1 MAKKGLLDHIA
12 DDIFDALWTDEVT
25 GAYGEW
31 LTGNELRR
39 LSFLLGDGR
48 VLRNLYV
55 PTADGRTSE
64 VDLVFVTARG
74 VFVIESKNY
83 SGWIFGNE
91 AHREWT
97 QSLPGGK
104 KNRFY
109 NPIRQNRGHM
119 RWLREY
125 LGADVPLWSVI
136 VFSERCGLKSVT
148 VTSADVRVV
157 KRGDLET
164 AVRGL
169 WDAAPVRLDAARVR
183 DVHRQLKRLTH
194 ASKATKEEHVAQIE
208 RQLADE
214 RAARAESPSPA
225 RPPAETDKDTTEP
238 PAGEGPAAGPG
249 PEPKPEPEPA
259 PEPETVLE
267 PVPDPEPVPEPA
279 VPPAA
284 QATPAPSAAPE
295 AGAAPAPA
303 PASEPEGPGPTEPE
317 PVAGPAECAQAEAG
331 PEPDPKEAKPS
342 GPDGSSP
349 TCPRCGKPLVP
360 RLAKRGAHAGERFWG
375 CSGFPSCRYIAP
387 M

>member
-1 MAKKGLLDHIA
+1 MAKKGLLDRIV

-136 VFSERCGLKSVT
+136 VFSERCELKSVT

-157 KRGDLET
+157 KRGDLEA

-169 WDAAPVRLDAARVR
+169 WDAAPERLDAARAR

-194 ASKATKEEHVAQIE
+194 ASKATKKEHVAQIE

-214 RAARAESPSPA
+214 RAARAESPAPA
-225 RPPAETDKDTTEP
+225 RPIVEADKGTTEP
-238 PAGEGPAAGPG
+238 PAGEGPAAEPG
-249 PEPKPEPEPA
+249 PEPEPEPKPASEPETVLEPASAPEPEPA
-259 PEPETVLE
+259 PEP
-267 PVPDPEPVPEPA
+267 A
-279 VPPAA
+279 VPPVA
-284 QATPAPSAAPE
+284 QDAPAPSAAPE
-295 AGAAPAPA
+295 AEAAG
-303 PASEPEGPGPTEPE
+303 PEPTEPE
-317 PVAGPAECAQAEAG
+317 PVAETAAPAPAAAG
-331 PEPDPKEAKPS
+331 PDSEPKAAKPAD
-342 GPDGSSP
+342 GPDGPGESTP

-360 RLAKRGAHAGERFWG
+360 RLAKRGPHAGERFWG
-375 CSGFPSCRYIAP
+375 CPGYPSCKYIAP